1 MKVQVLSGA
10 IPETF
15 NFLFQDV
22 ATNITVGGETPAF
35 QRNLFMLL
43 QMLAVT
49 SLLNKRCF
57 RF

>member
-22 ATNITVGGETPAF
+22 ATNITVGGETPTF
-35 QRNLFMLL
+35 QRNPYCDAACVSQGRL
-43 QMLAVT
+43 
-49 SLLNKRCF
+49 S
-57 RF
+57 

>member
-22 ATNITVGGETPAF
+22 ATNITVGGETPTF

-43 QMLAVT
+43 QTLAVT
-49 SLLNKRCF
+49 SYLNV
-57 RF
+57 

>member
-10 IPETF
+10 IPEAF

-22 ATNITVGGETPAF
+22 ATNIPGGETPTF

-43 QMLAVT
+43 QTLAVT
-49 SLLNKRCF
+49 SYLNM
-57 RF
+57 

>member
-1 MKVQVLSGA
+1 MKVLVISGA

-22 ATNITVGGETPAF
+22 ATNLTVGGETPAF

-43 QMLAVT
+43 Q
-49 SLLNKRCF
+49 R
-57 RF
+57 